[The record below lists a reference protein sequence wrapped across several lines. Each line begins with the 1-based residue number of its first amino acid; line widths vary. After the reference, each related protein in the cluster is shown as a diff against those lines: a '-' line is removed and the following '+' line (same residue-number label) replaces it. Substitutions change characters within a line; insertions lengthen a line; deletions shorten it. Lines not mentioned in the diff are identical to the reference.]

1 MTLTKFLRDTQ
12 YEKTTRILVYPNI
25 TYSKDL
31 TKDSYIQVITNMI
44 TELNKIRTDLYF
56 YLILPEFLEMLDFPN
71 THQYIMEYPTYPPT
85 MRSHFDVKR
94 FQEIVGHDI
103 DIDLVFSHLPEHTHA
118 VKNVIG
124 NVTHHTPL
132 YFGYCHWF
140 DLDNVVSWSVP
151 SFDQNI
157 LGVLEMEKCYLNTQH
172 QKDLVIDQALKTF
185 NTDKVFKLNSVL
197 QVQHLGV
204 DEDDIVPP
212 LKLTNKTI
220 VFNHR
225 PDAYKDFSNFM
236 KVIEKLREERQDFDV
251 WIPLLD
257 TSPHS
262 WIDISKYN
270 KERYY
275 RKLQT
280 CRVGFSPRQVYGGW
294 SVSTTDGIMNGCP
307 FIMYDAPY
315 YHELNPV
322 ADFFSDYPQAIEL
335 LNKYLD
341 DEVYRNEKIKQS
353 QTHMRTNLI
362 YADEIINMSNYIDYL
377 VSKLKTTNTPVT
389 DKLISTIKEKGQI
402 TKREL
407 FRDTL
412 GWGRGMKFGPYRRA
426 LIKHPNIY
434 DTMDESPTYCWIEK

>member
-1 MTLTKFLRDTQ
+1 MTLAKFLSDTQ
-12 YEKTTRILVYPNI
+12 HEKTIRILVYPNI
-25 TYSKDL
+25 TFSKDL

-56 YLILPEFLEMLDFPN
+56 YLILPEFLEMLNFHN
-71 THQYIMEYPTYPPT
+71 THQFIMEYPTYPPT

-94 FQEIVGHDI
+94 FQEIVGHDL

-172 QKDLVIDQALKTF
+172 QKDMVIDQALKTF
-185 NTDKVFKLNSVL
+185 STDRVFKLNAVL
-197 QVQHLGV
+197 EVQHLGV
-204 DEDDIVPP
+204 KVEDIVEP
-212 LKLTNKTI
+212 KESTNKTI

-225 PDAYKDFSNFM
+225 PDAYKDFNNFM
-236 KVIEKLREERQDFDV
+236 KVVEKLREVREDFDV

-257 TSPHS
+257 NSPHP
-262 WIDISKYN
+262 WIDVSKFN

-275 RKLQT
+275 KKLQT

-307 FIMYDAPY
+307 YIMYDAPY
-315 YHELNPV
+315 YKELNPV
-322 ADFFSDYPQAIEL
+322 ADFFSDYPEAIEL

-341 DEVYRNEKIKQS
+341 DENYRNEKSRQS
-353 QTHMRTNLI
+353 QQHMKVNLI
-362 YADEIINMSNYIDYL
+362 YSNEIANMSNYIDYL
-377 VSKLKTTNTPVT
+377 VSKLKCTNTKIT
-389 DKLISTIKEKGQI
+389 EKLVSVIKEKKQI

-407 FRDTL
+407 FREHL
-412 GWGRGMKFGPYRRA
+412 GWGRGIKFGPYRRA
-426 LIKHPNIY
+426 LLANPNIY
-434 DTMDESPTYCWIEK
+434 DTIDETPCYCWVD